1 MYTKKGEMYME
12 QEKIEQLRKEAME
25 NYRIMRECDKTLRKI
40 NNKTFYTALYIY
52 NLFDIAEELNVEP
65 NMVKFAYNYYLDNGK
80 INTNEKC

>member
-40 NNKTFYTALYIY
+40 KKIN
-52 NLFDIAEELNVEP
+52 DAE
-65 NMVKFAYNYYLDNGK
+65 NGK
-80 INTNEKC
+80 KGE